1 MAIPADYICHGSD
14 HGSLYRGEFGGFYS
28 ARATALACLLSD
40 RRWTTIKPVSQRIE
54 RRPWAPEDGA
64 CWQAID
70 ESGRR
75 FY

>member
-14 HGSLYRGEFGGFYS
+14 HGTQYAGEFGGFYS
-28 ARATALACLLSD
+28 ARATALACPLSD
-40 RRWTTIKPVSQRIE
+40 RRWTTVRPVSQRIE
-54 RRPWAPEDGA
+54 RRPWAPEDGR